1 MLFHN
6 FVAFAVQP
14 ALHRRV
20 VHRQQRRRGMEKR
33 QVVVRNRSGIHAR
46 AAAKLVTLCA
56 RYRSRVVIFC
66 NGRTADGK
74 HMIALLTLSA
84 AMGAQVVIEVTG
96 PDEGEAAVAVTRL
109 ISDGFGER

>member
-1 MLFHN
+1 
-6 FVAFAVQP
+6 
-14 ALHRRV
+14 
-20 VHRQQRRRGMEKR
+20 MEKR

-84 AMGAQVVIEVTG
+84 AMGAQVVIEVSG